1 MTEFMRN
8 TDAFT
13 WSMESDPRLRS
24 TVVTVI
30 LLDRSPDWDL
40 IRERFDIV
48 SRELPMFRQRVVET
62 LPPAPPRWEWAPDFD
77 LDFHMRR
84 VSAPQPGNL
93 DGVLEMARL
102 AAMDDFDRA
111 RPMWEATLIDGL
123 DDGGAAVL
131 CKFHHALTDGVGGV
145 QIAMTLF
152 DLTEEPRTID
162 AVPDEP
168 LVTTAQ
174 PLDGYRDAV
183 RYDAGLVGRAVTE
196 TVRGVPKL
204 VFNTIRRPLQ
214 TATAAGELAASV
226 YRTVRPVSSP
236 VLR

>member
-62 LPPAPPRWEWAPDFD
+62 LPPAPPRWEYAPDFD

-84 VSAPQPGNL
+84 VSAPVPG
-93 DGVLEMARL
+93 
-102 AAMDDFDRA
+102 
-111 RPMWEATLIDGL
+111 
-123 DDGGAAVL
+123 
-131 CKFHHALTDGVGGV
+131 
-145 QIAMTLF
+145 
-152 DLTEEPRTID
+152 
-162 AVPDEP
+162 
-168 LVTTAQ
+168 
-174 PLDGYRDAV
+174 
-183 RYDAGLVGRAVTE
+183 
-196 TVRGVPKL
+196 TV
-204 VFNTIRRPLQ
+204 
-214 TATAAGELAASV
+214 
-226 YRTVRPVSSP
+226 
-236 VLR
+236 